1 MNPIKTLVVTD
12 DEIKKAFKVECAKNG
27 TDMSSVT
34 EILWLKYITLSVDKR
49 KARREQ
55 LQKQKA
61 EDNGQQ

>member
-1 MNPIKTLVVTD
+1 MQPIKTLIVTD
-12 DEIKKAFKVECAKNG
+12 DEIKKAFKVEVAKNG
-27 TDMSSVT
+27 ADMSSVT